1 MNLAVN
7 AAALI
12 MCAQRLPNNVEASG
26 EYPEQSAIT
35 NLQHLSQKGGIA

>member
-26 EYPEQSAIT
+26 EYPEQGAIT